1 MSGYEIDFEK
11 FDWQE
16 IAPGKRQKVFVLGKN
31 RMRLLELSKNFQE
44 ETWCT
49 KAHSAYVIEG
59 EVVIQ
64 FANKTVT
71 VRARNGLY
79 ISGGEKSKHKSR
91 IEKGRHALLILFESA

>member
-11 FDWQE
+11 FDWEE

-31 RMRLLELSKNFQE
+31 RMRLLELSENFQE
-44 ETWCT
+44 ETWCI
-49 KAHSAYVIEG
+49 KAHTAYVIDG
-59 EVVIQ
+59 EVVIR
-64 FANKTVT
+64 FSHKTVT
-71 VRARNGLY
+71 VRQGKGLY